1 MEYRNAVQFS
11 LAMGVLL
18 LFWSSAFAAIRVGLE
33 GYSPGQLALLRFL
46 TASGVLGFVAVV
58 RRTRLPI
65 WRDVPIILLL
75 GGLGIAGYHVA
86 LNTGEMTVSAGV
98 ASLLIASAPIF
109 TALLSALLLRER
121 LRPLAWGGVAVGF
134 GGIALIVFGASHGLT
149 LGPGA
154 LVVLGASLCASLYNV
169 LQKRNMRRYAP
180 LEFTTYVIWAGTLPL
195 LVYLPGLVGAVRAA
209 PLGAT
214 GAVVYLGIFPGAI
227 GYALWVYALSKLS
240 ASVLSSWLYLNPVLA
255 IVIAWIWLGEIPA
268 ALSLLGGAVAVGGV
282 MLVAVFGRRLDAD
295 VVPEGR

>member
-1 MEYRNAVQFS
+1 MEHRNTVQFA
-11 LAMGVLL
+11 LALGVLL

-46 TASGVLGFVAVV
+46 TASAVLGLVAGV
-58 RRTRLPI
+58 RRTRLPA
-65 WRDVPIILLL
+65 WKDVPILLVL

-86 LNTGEMTVSAGV
+86 LNTGEMAGV

-121 LRPLAWGGVAVGF
+121 LRPLAWIGVGVGF
-134 GGIALIVFGASHGLT
+134 GGIALIVFGGSRGLT
-149 LGPGA
+149 LGSGA
-154 LVVLGASLCASLYNV
+154 LVVLGASLSVSLYNV

-195 LVYLPGLVGAVRAA
+195 LVYLPGLVGAVRVA

-214 GAVVYLGIFPGAI
+214 VAAVYLGIFPGAI
-227 GYALWVYALSKLS
+227 AYALWVYALSKLS

-282 MLVAVFGRRLDAD
+282 MLVAFFGRRSEPRA
-295 VVPEGR
+295 VPEGR